1 MKKNITMILAMCL
14 MAAAMTACGGSDAA
28 DDTAD
33 APAAD
38 TVAAADAGEDTE
50 AEADAEADAE
60 AEADDSADDAEEAV
74 EDDASADESDSGE
87 FTLLDVTSDMI
98 TTGVYAVDDNQN
110 ELVFTMFTEPSGT
123 PMASLFLYAPD
134 GTGDV
139 ICGAYTADVET
150 DEDNI
155 TWTSLNVSDVYT
167 GNDFTIGFA
176 ESEDGQVSII
186 DTTGTV
192 YAGEYLSADDA
203 VVYMGTAV
211 ALLS

>member
-14 MAAAMTACGGSDAA
+14 MAAAMTACGGNS
-28 DDTAD
+28 DTAETTA

-38 TVAAADAGEDTE
+38 TTAAAETEAETETETEAAAEDTE
-50 AEADAEADAE
+50 AADAE
-60 AEADDSADDAEEAV
+60 AEDE
-74 EDDASADESDSGE
+74 SADEESGD
-87 FTLLDVTSDMI
+87 FTLLDVTADMI
-98 TTGVYAVDDNQN
+98 DAGVYAVDENQN

-123 PMASLFLYAPD
+123 PMASLFVYAPD

-139 ICGAYTADVET
+139 ICGEYTADVET

-155 TWTSLNVSDVYT
+155 TWTSLDLTDVYT
-167 GNDFTIGFA
+167 GNEFTIGFA
-176 ESEDGQVSII
+176 ESEDDQVYII

-192 YAGEYLSADDA
+192 YEGQYLSADDT

>member
-1 MKKNITMILAMCL
+1 MRKNITMILAMCL
-14 MAAAMTACGGSDAA
+14 MAAAMTACGGNS
-28 DDTAD
+28 DTAETTA

-38 TVAAADAGEDTE
+38 TTAAAETE
-50 AEADAEADAE
+50 AEDE
-60 AEADDSADDAEEAV
+60 
-74 EDDASADESDSGE
+74 SADEESGD
-87 FTLLDVTSDMI
+87 FTLLDVTADMI
-98 TTGVYAVDDNQN
+98 DAGVYAVDENQN

-123 PMASLFLYAPD
+123 PMASLFVYAPD

-139 ICGAYTADVET
+139 ICGEYTADVET

-155 TWTSLNVSDVYT
+155 TWTSLDLTDVYT
-167 GNDFTIGFA
+167 GNEFTIGFA
-176 ESEDGQVSII
+176 ESEDDQVYII

-192 YAGEYLSADDA
+192 YEGQYLSADDT

>member
-1 MKKNITMILAMCL
+1 MRKNITMILAMCL
-14 MAAAMTACGGSDAA
+14 MAAAMTACGGNS
-28 DDTAD
+28 DTAETTA

-38 TVAAADAGEDTE
+38 TTAAAETEAETETETEAAAEDTE
-50 AEADAEADAE
+50 AADAE
-60 AEADDSADDAEEAV
+60 AEDE
-74 EDDASADESDSGE
+74 SADEESGD
-87 FTLLDVTSDMI
+87 FTLLDVTADMI
-98 TTGVYAVDDNQN
+98 DAGVYAVDENQN

-123 PMASLFLYAPD
+123 PMASLFVYAPD

-139 ICGAYTADVET
+139 ICGEYTADVET

-155 TWTSLNVSDVYT
+155 TWTSLDLTDVYT
-167 GNDFTIGFA
+167 GNEFTIGFA
-176 ESEDGQVSII
+176 ESEDDQVYII

-192 YAGEYLSADDA
+192 YEGQYLSADDT

>member
-1 MKKNITMILAMCL
+1 MRKNITMILAMCL
-14 MAAAMTACGGSDAA
+14 MAAAMTACGGNS
-28 DDTAD
+28 DTAETSA

-38 TVAAADAGEDTE
+38 TTAAAETEAETEAAAEDTE
-50 AEADAEADAE
+50 AADAE
-60 AEADDSADDAEEAV
+60 AEDE
-74 EDDASADESDSGE
+74 SADEESGD
-87 FTLLDVTSDMI
+87 FTLLDVTADMI
-98 TTGVYAVDDNQN
+98 DAGVYAVDENQN

-123 PMASLFLYAPD
+123 PMASLFVYAPD

-139 ICGAYTADVET
+139 ICGEYTADVET

-155 TWTSLNVSDVYT
+155 TWTSLDLTDVYT
-167 GNDFTIGFA
+167 GNEFTIGFA
-176 ESEDGQVSII
+176 ESEDDQVYII

-192 YAGEYLSADDA
+192 YEGQYLSADDT

>member
-1 MKKNITMILAMCL
+1 MRKNITMILAMCL
-14 MAAAMTACGGSDAA
+14 MAAAMTACGGNS
-28 DDTAD
+28 DTAETTA

-38 TVAAADAGEDTE
+38 TTAAETEAETEAAAEDTE
-50 AEADAEADAE
+50 AADAE
-60 AEADDSADDAEEAV
+60 AEDE
-74 EDDASADESDSGE
+74 SADEESGD
-87 FTLLDVTSDMI
+87 FTLLDVTADMI
-98 TTGVYAVDDNQN
+98 DAGVYAVDENQN

-123 PMASLFLYAPD
+123 PMASLFVYAPD

-139 ICGAYTADVET
+139 ICGEYTADVET

-155 TWTSLNVSDVYT
+155 TWTSLDLTDVYT
-167 GNDFTIGFA
+167 GNEFTIGFA
-176 ESEDGQVSII
+176 ESEDDQVYII

-192 YAGEYLSADDA
+192 YEGQYLSADDT

>member
-1 MKKNITMILAMCL
+1 MRKNITMILAMCL
-14 MAAAMTACGGSDAA
+14 MAAAMTACGGNSDTTET
-28 DDTAD
+28 TA

-38 TVAAADAGEDTE
+38 TTAAETEAETEAAAEDTE
-50 AEADAEADAE
+50 AADAE
-60 AEADDSADDAEEAV
+60 AEDE
-74 EDDASADESDSGE
+74 SADEESGD
-87 FTLLDVTSDMI
+87 FTLLDVTADMI
-98 TTGVYAVDDNQN
+98 DAGVYAVDENQN

-123 PMASLFLYAPD
+123 PMASLFVYAPD

-139 ICGAYTADVET
+139 ICGEYTADVET

-155 TWTSLNVSDVYT
+155 TWTSLDLTDVYT
-167 GNDFTIGFA
+167 GNEFTIGFA
-176 ESEDGQVSII
+176 ESEDDQVYII

-192 YAGEYLSADDA
+192 YEGQYLSADDT

>member
-1 MKKNITMILAMCL
+1 MRKNITMILAMCL
-14 MAAAMTACGGSDAA
+14 MAAAMTACGGNS
-28 DDTAD
+28 DTAETTA

-38 TVAAADAGEDTE
+38 TTAAAETEAETETETEAAAEDTE
-50 AEADAEADAE
+50 AADAE
-60 AEADDSADDAEEAV
+60 AEDE
-74 EDDASADESDSGE
+74 SADEESGD
-87 FTLLDVTSDMI
+87 FTLLDVTADMI
-98 TTGVYAVDDNQN
+98 DAGVYAVDENQN

-123 PMASLFLYAPD
+123 PMASLFVYAPD

-139 ICGAYTADVET
+139 ICGVYTADVET

-155 TWTSLNVSDVYT
+155 TWTSLDLTDVYT
-167 GNDFTIGFA
+167 GNEFTIGFA
-176 ESEDGQVSII
+176 ESEDDQVYII

-192 YAGEYLSADDA
+192 YEGQYLSADDT

>member
-1 MKKNITMILAMCL
+1 MRKNITMILAMCL
-14 MAAAMTACGGSDAA
+14 MAAAMTACGGNS
-28 DDTAD
+28 DTAETTA

-38 TVAAADAGEDTE
+38 TTAAAETEAETEAAAEDTE
-50 AEADAEADAE
+50 AAAEDAE
-60 AEADDSADDAEEAV
+60 AEDE
-74 EDDASADESDSGE
+74 SADEESGD
-87 FTLLDVTSDMI
+87 FTLLDVTADMI
-98 TTGVYAVDDNQN
+98 DAGVYAVDENQN

-123 PMASLFLYAPD
+123 PMASLFVYAPD

-139 ICGAYTADVET
+139 ICGEYTADVET

-155 TWTSLNVSDVYT
+155 TWTSLDLTDVYT
-167 GNDFTIGFA
+167 GNEFTIGFA
-176 ESEDGQVSII
+176 ESEDDQVYII

-192 YAGEYLSADDA
+192 YEGQYLSADDT

>member
-14 MAAAMTACGGSDAA
+14 MAAAMTACGGST
-28 DDTAD
+28 DTAETTA

-38 TVAAADAGEDTE
+38 TAAAADTE
-50 AEADAEADAE
+50 AEAETEAEEDDADAEADTE
-60 AEADDSADDAEEAV
+60 EESAEE
-74 EDDASADESDSGE
+74 ESGE
-87 FTLLDVTSDMI
+87 FTLLDVTADMI
-98 TTGVYAVDDNQN
+98 SAGVYAVDENQN

-123 PMASLFLYAPD
+123 DMASLFLYAPD

-139 ICGAYTADVET
+139 ICGEYTADVQT
-150 DEDNI
+150 DEDNT
-155 TWTSLNVSDVYT
+155 TWTSLDVTDVYT
-167 GNDFTIGFA
+167 GNVFSIGFA
-176 ESEDGQVSII
+176 ESEDGQVYII

-192 YAGEYLSADDA
+192 YEGQYLSADDT

>member
-14 MAAAMTACGGSDAA
+14 MAAAMTACGGNS
-28 DDTAD
+28 DTAETTA

-38 TVAAADAGEDTE
+38 TTAAEAAETEAETEAAAEDTE
-50 AEADAEADAE
+50 AAAEDAE
-60 AEADDSADDAEEAV
+60 AEDE
-74 EDDASADESDSGE
+74 SADEESGD
-87 FTLLDVTSDMI
+87 FTLLDVTADMI
-98 TTGVYAVDDNQN
+98 DAGVYAVDENQN
-110 ELVFTMFTEPSGT
+110 ELVFTMFTEPSST
-123 PMASLFLYAPD
+123 PMASLFVYAPD

-139 ICGAYTADVET
+139 ICGEYTAEVET

-155 TWTSLNVSDVYT
+155 TWTSLDLSDVYT
-167 GNDFTIGFA
+167 GNEFTIGFA
-176 ESEDGQVSII
+176 ESEDDQVYII

-192 YAGEYLSADDA
+192 YQGEYLSADDT

>member
-14 MAAAMTACGGSDAA
+14 MAAAMTACGGNS
-28 DDTAD
+28 DTAETTA

-38 TVAAADAGEDTE
+38 TTAAAAETEAETEAAAEDTE
-50 AEADAEADAE
+50 AA
-60 AEADDSADDAEEAV
+60 ADDAET
-74 EDDASADESDSGE
+74 EDESADEESGD
-87 FTLLDVTSDMI
+87 FTLLDVTADMI
-98 TTGVYAVDDNQN
+98 DAGVYAVDENQN

-123 PMASLFLYAPD
+123 PMASLFIYAPD

-139 ICGAYTADVET
+139 ICGEYTADVET

-155 TWTSLNVSDVYT
+155 TWTSLDVSDVYT
-167 GNDFTIGFA
+167 GNEFTIGFA
-176 ESEDGQVSII
+176 ESEDDQVYII

-192 YAGEYLSADDA
+192 YEGQYLSADDT

>member
-1 MKKNITMILAMCL
+1 MRKNITMILAMCL
-14 MAAAMTACGGSDAA
+14 MAAAMTACGGNS
-28 DDTAD
+28 DTAETTA

-38 TVAAADAGEDTE
+38 TTAAAETEAETEAAAEDTE
-50 AEADAEADAE
+50 AADAE
-60 AEADDSADDAEEAV
+60 AEDE
-74 EDDASADESDSGE
+74 SADEESGD
-87 FTLLDVTSDMI
+87 FTLLDVTADMI
-98 TTGVYAVDDNQN
+98 DAGVYAVDENQN

-123 PMASLFLYAPD
+123 PMASLFVYAPD

-139 ICGAYTADVET
+139 ICGEYTADVET

-155 TWTSLNVSDVYT
+155 TWTSLDLTDVYT
-167 GNDFTIGFA
+167 GNEFTIGFA
-176 ESEDGQVSII
+176 ESEDDQVYII

-192 YAGEYLSADDA
+192 YEGQYLSADDT

>member
-1 MKKNITMILAMCL
+1 MRKNITMILAMCL
-14 MAAAMTACGGSDAA
+14 MAAAMTACGGNS
-28 DDTAD
+28 DTAETTA

-38 TVAAADAGEDTE
+38 TTAAEAAAETEAETEAAEDTE
-50 AEADAEADAE
+50 AADAETE
-60 AEADDSADDAEEAV
+60 AEDE
-74 EDDASADESDSGE
+74 SADEESGD
-87 FTLLDVTSDMI
+87 FTLLDVTADMI
-98 TTGVYAVDDNQN
+98 DAGVYAVDENQN

-123 PMASLFLYAPD
+123 PMASLFVYAPD

-139 ICGAYTADVET
+139 ICGEYTAEVET

-155 TWTSLNVSDVYT
+155 TWTSLDVSDVYT
-167 GNDFTIGFA
+167 GNEFTIGFA
-176 ESEDGQVSII
+176 ESEDDQVYII

-192 YAGEYLSADDA
+192 YEGQYLSADDT

>member
-1 MKKNITMILAMCL
+1 MRKNITMILAMCL
-14 MAAAMTACGGSDAA
+14 MAAAMTACGGNS
-28 DDTAD
+28 DTAETTA

-38 TVAAADAGEDTE
+38 TTAAIETEAETEAAAEDTE
-50 AEADAEADAE
+50 AADAET
-60 AEADDSADDAEEAV
+60 EE
-74 EDDASADESDSGE
+74 ESADEESGD
-87 FTLLDVTSDMI
+87 FTLLDVTADMI
-98 TTGVYAVDDNQN
+98 DAGVYAVDENQN

-123 PMASLFLYAPD
+123 PMASLFVYAPD

-139 ICGAYTADVET
+139 ICGEYTADVET

-155 TWTSLNVSDVYT
+155 TWTSLDLTDVYT
-167 GNDFTIGFA
+167 GGEFSIGFA
-176 ESEDGQVSII
+176 ESEDDQVYII

-192 YAGEYLSADDA
+192 YQGEYLSADDT

>member
-1 MKKNITMILAMCL
+1 MRKNITMILAMCL
-14 MAAAMTACGGSDAA
+14 MAAAMTACGGNS
-28 DDTAD
+28 DTAETTA

-38 TVAAADAGEDTE
+38 TTAAETEAETEAAAEDTE
-50 AEADAEADAE
+50 AADAE
-60 AEADDSADDAEEAV
+60 V
-74 EDDASADESDSGE
+74 EDESADEESGD
-87 FTLLDVTSDMI
+87 FTLLDVTADMI
-98 TTGVYAVDDNQN
+98 DAGVYAVDENQN

-123 PMASLFLYAPD
+123 PMASLFVYAPD

-139 ICGAYTADVET
+139 ICGEYTADVET

-155 TWTSLNVSDVYT
+155 TWTSLDVSDVYT
-167 GNDFTIGFA
+167 GNEFTIGFA
-176 ESEDGQVSII
+176 ESEDDQVYII

-192 YAGEYLSADDA
+192 YEGQYLSADDT